1 MRRLLPLLVVALAVP
16 PVLGSGTA
24 HAVGPVQ
31 GGYDRPTRLLESAFK
46 IALFERSGREDGC
59 YPAAA
64 ELPAIFQREGSL
76 KTALVPGFGGVRRTG
91 IVYVLKKRTNCNR
104 LVLATPAN
112 GKTYVLDSV
121 RGPVFVKG
129 GAKKV
134 VEVGRLGNLSGFV
147 LATQEYRMNTPD
159 AVERLEARCPGGRF
173 PLGGGMIIG
182 TPLGADG
189 EGIYPHSYERLGV
202 QRGWHVSAV
211 MIDPS
216 PATRVSHR
224 VTIEVLC
231 ARGIRG
237 QAIGPRKTV
246 FLKPGQ
252 TKSVTARCPAKTVLV
267 SGGFQ
272 RTNFRTPGG
281 DYVTESRA
289 VGTKAWRVTG
299 SAFGDFGGE
308 ITAMAYCVRHKGRIL
323 TEVSGSTP
331 LSAGQSATATTP
343 TCPKGRRL
351 IAGGFSTNGST
362 NAFFAGSSLNPNG
375 TLSAT
380 GFGYFGPAPNLTAYG
395 YCARA

>member
-1 MRRLLPLLVVALAVP
+1 MRRLIPVSIAAIAIAAPLLG
-16 PVLGSGTA
+16 GSA
-24 HAVGPVQ
+24 SAVGPVQ

-46 IALFERSGREDGC
+46 IALFVRSGREDGC
-59 YPAAA
+59 YPAPAA
-64 ELPAIFQREGSL
+64 LPKLFRKEGKL
-76 KTALVPGFGGVRRTG
+76 KTAVVRGFGGVRRTG

-104 LVLATPAN
+104 LMLATPAR

-121 RGPVFVKG
+121 RGPVYVKG
-129 GAKKV
+129 GKRRQ
-134 VEVGRLGNLSGFV
+134 VEIGRIGNLSGFV
-147 LATQEYRMNTPD
+147 LVTQEYRMSTPD

-182 TPLGADG
+182 TPLGPDG
-189 EGIYPHSYERLGV
+189 EGIYPHSYERLGA

-216 PATRVSHR
+216 PASTATHRVS
-224 VTIEVLC
+224 IEVLC
-231 ARGIRG
+231 ARGITG

-246 FLKPGQ
+246 FLKSGQ

-289 VGTKAWRVTG
+289 VGSKAWRVTG
-299 SAFGDFGGE
+299 RAFGDFGGE
-308 ITAMAYCVRHKGRIL
+308 ITAMAYCVHHKGPVL
-323 TEVSGSTP
+323 TEVSGSTA
-331 LSAGQSATATTP
+331 LAAGQSAVATTP
-343 TCPKGRRL
+343 TCPRGRRM
-351 IAGGFSTNGST
+351 IAGGFSANGSP
-362 NAFFAGSSLNPNG
+362 NAFFAGSSLNPDG
-375 TLSAT
+375 TASAT
-380 GFGYFGPAPNLTAYG
+380 GFGYFGPAPSFTAYG